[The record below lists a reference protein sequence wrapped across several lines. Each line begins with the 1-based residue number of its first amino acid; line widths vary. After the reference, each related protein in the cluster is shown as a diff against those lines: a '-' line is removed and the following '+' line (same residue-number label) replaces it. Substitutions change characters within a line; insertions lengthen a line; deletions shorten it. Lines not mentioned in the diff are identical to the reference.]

1 MKKLFAIS
9 LILFLFAG
17 TLLKAQQA
25 VLKPVDEKITP
36 GMTEIWD
43 PEVKVIQPEKSLE
56 MHPLMPSSCLMAMIL
71 VWSGQITMANHQNGL

>member
-17 TLLKAQQA
+17 TFLKAQQP

-36 GMTEIWD
+36 GMTEVWD
-43 PEVKVIQPEKSLE
+43 PEVKIIQP
-56 MHPLMPSSCLMAMIL
+56 
-71 VWSGQITMANHQNGL
+71 G